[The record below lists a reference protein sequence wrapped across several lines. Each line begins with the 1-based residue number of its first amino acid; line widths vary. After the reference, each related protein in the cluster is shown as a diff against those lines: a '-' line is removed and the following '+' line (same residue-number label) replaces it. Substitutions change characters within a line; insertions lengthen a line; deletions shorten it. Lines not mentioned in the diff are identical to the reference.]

1 MGRATAEGEEH
12 VTNKELSKTLRTA
25 AQSVDNIALKM
36 LLQMAADR
44 IESPCTTCEA
54 LARTV
59 MMDQT
64 GRDA

>member
-1 MGRATAEGEEH
+1 MTD
-12 VTNKELSKTLRTA
+12 KELAATLRTA

-44 IESPCTTCEA
+44 IETCEA

-59 MMDQT
+59 MLDQT
-64 GRDA
+64 AHDNYTASKGETK